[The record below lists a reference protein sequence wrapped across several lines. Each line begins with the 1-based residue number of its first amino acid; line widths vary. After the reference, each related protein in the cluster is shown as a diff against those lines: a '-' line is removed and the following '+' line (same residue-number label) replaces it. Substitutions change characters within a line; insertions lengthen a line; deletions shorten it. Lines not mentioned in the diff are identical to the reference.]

1 MQYHIWAK
9 PDCTV
14 VLGHLEKK
22 IAAALAPMMDKNV
35 AGLISAGSRARA
47 MKLYHLWFIRRHVY
61 YIIPGVHVISLRA
74 RVRVRPFLPITSLPQ
89 CSVTL

>member
-47 MKLYHLWFIRRHVY
+47 MKLCHLWFIRRHVY
-61 YIIPGVHVISLRA
+61 YIIPGVHVI
-74 RVRVRPFLPITSLPQ
+74 I
-89 CSVTL
+89 

>member
-1 MQYHIWAK
+1 MQYHIREK

-14 VLGHLEKK
+14 VLGHLEKN

-47 MKLYHLWFIRRHVY
+47 MK
-61 YIIPGVHVISLRA
+61 YIIM
-74 RVRVRPFLPITSLPQ
+74 PFVVYKTACVYMFCRTYINFPPLKML
-89 CSVTL
+89 